1 MVCYGSAVYNIYI
14 YDIHAYYVQTR
25 RDDQPVAVGTGPTAT
40 RTGSAGPR
48 SLGRARVVGLGVQA
62 HVTVVL
68 AVHEP
73 SAGRRVVVHH
83 PPYAERVHVAEAAG
97 ARVAPVVRL
106 FLVIVT
112 GQIVLEAV
120 PDERHAVVFGPF
132 RRRPGRSPGGQ
143 VHHLPVRRPE
153 RVRPQRLFVQRP
165 LFRGRGRRDRGRGG
179 RRRRRR
185 RATSVRPS
193 RVFVAVSVIAGGRD
207 RVDVD
212 RPHGIVVGG
221 VGGGRRCAARLRSPE
236 L

>member
-1 MVCYGSAVYNIYI
+1 MLRAEL
-14 YDIHAYYVQTR
+14 QTLYATTCL
-25 RDDQPVAVGTGPTAT
+25 QSVGTGPT
-40 RTGSAGPR
+40 RTGLTATR

-83 PPYAERVHVAEAAG
+83 PPYAERVHVTEAAG

-120 PDERHAVVFGPF
+120 PDERHSVVFGLF
-132 RRRPGRSPGGQ
+132 RRRPGRGAGRQ

-153 RVRPQRLFVQRP
+153 RVRPQRLFVQRL
-165 LFRGRGRRDRGRGG
+165 LFRGRGRRHRGRGG
-179 RRRRRR
+179 RRRT
-185 RATSVRPS
+185 TSVRSS

-221 VGGGRRCAARLRSPE
+221 GGRRCAARLRSTE